1 MPPQLSTADNASLE
15 HDPEKWTPVFR
26 KDHAP
31 TKNLSGALAEEARH
45 VFRFASLFGSGI
57 CSSVACDL
65 LRIRAD
71 ADAEDAPDAK
81 KDIQSC
87 LAETG
92 DFVTV
97 GKSNH
102 YVIGIENKCPQRL
115 QCVIDAYITGAKG
128 PVSVHTSMTLEAK
141 SKKSYAAKVKTSGGT
156 AQVSRECKVL

>member
-1 MPPQLSTADNASLE
+1 MFSDLRLYSAAVFAALS
-15 HDPEKWTPVFR
+15 
-26 KDHAP
+26 
-31 TKNLSGALAEEARH
+31 LAIC
-45 VFRFASLFGSGI
+45 FGS
-57 CSSVACDL
+57 V
-65 LRIRAD
+65 RT

-92 DFVTV
+92 DFVTA

-156 AQVSRECKVL
+156 AQVSRNCKVL